1 MPNCVKDT
9 TVYLFADDT
18 NVTCENESFEVF
30 TNDIQNI
37 CYWLNRNKL
46 TLNGDKS
53 ILLSFQN
60 KVSASSL
67 QLCINN
73 YMVTSKAYCKY
84 LGVFVDSKL

>member
-46 TLNGDKS
+46 TLNEDKS

-73 YMVTSKAYCKY
+73 YMVIS
-84 LGVFVDSKL
+84 